1 MTTMVTSDA
10 QIRDDVLE
18 EMDYDPFV
26 TTNDIAVLVN
36 DGVVTLDGVA
46 DSYGTRR
53 AAEQAAWRVYG
64 VRNVIDNVAVVPPRM
79 LGEPTDDQI
88 AADLRQRLE
97 KDFLVPKGRI
107 SVSVED
113 GIATLRGAVR
123 WHIQREAAEE
133 EAEDTTGVRLV
144 NNLIEIDRSSPSP
157 RNIAGDINKALT
169 RNAQIDASNIQV
181 TADGG
186 HVTLTGT
193 ARSAA
198 ERDEAINAAWRA
210 TGVTDVTNNI
220 TIQPF

>member
-64 VRNVIDNVAVVPPRM
+64 VRNVIDNVAVAPRM
-79 LGEPTDDQI
+79 LGEPTDEEI
-88 AADLRQRLE
+88 AVDLRHRLE

-107 SVSVED
+107 NASVED

-123 WHIQREAAEE
+123 WHVQREAAEE

-144 NNLIEIDRSSPSP
+144 NNLIEIDRSAPSP
-157 RNIAGDINKALT
+157 KNITSDINKALT
-169 RNAQIDASNIQV
+169 RNAQIDAGNIQA

-210 TGVTDVTNNI
+210 SGVTDVTSNI